1 MGFNLGAKNDKGVT
15 PLDLS
20 LSQSSGRMAN
30 KIKELTGASETG
42 IADRTP

>member
-1 MGFNLGAKNDKGVT
+1 MGFNLGAKNDKGLT

-30 KIKELTGASETG
+30 KIMELTGALETD
-42 IADRTP
+42 IAERTP